1 MEEEKNIIPEPKKEE
16 PKAKGNGLLVTI
28 LLILVLALAGYIV
41 YDKVIKKDNPQENT
55 EEKQQ
60 EQKQEENK
68 QEENK
73 QEENKEEQ
81 KEEEKQEPKEEK
93 FSLDNLAGKT
103 FKTKDGKKTLKI
115 VSLEDKDAIK
125 KAKQYNVDLDLKSY
139 AEDSSYKFD
148 YFGYYNNKFFLIY
161 KDGQNE
167 DNKIDSKYVVL
178 GGVKEGHYPQCRDT
192 HEFVL
197 RTTDNTLMNID
208 YEKGGTIEIR
218 KIGNSY
224 YFLQGDCALGFR
236 QSSVYNENEKVIGES
251 ILAIDS
257 NENFYLVSNGYVKK
271 YDKNAKELKKTSNKY
286 ENNKIVND
294 SETESFPIEKDNNLY
309 FLYQDYE
316 KEDSKYIIVD
326 FMNDKEYVMDIPVND
341 YIFVGYS
348 LDKTTNTIITKFE
361 LNTEMCEKCDS
372 DKTVTYTFD
381 LAIKT
386 LTKN

>member
-1 MEEEKNIIPEPKKEE
+1 MEEEKDIIPEQKKEE
-16 PKAKGNGLLVTI
+16 PKNKGNGLLVTI

-60 EQKQEENK
+60 EQK

-167 DNKIDSKYVVL
+167 DNKIDSKYGVL
-178 GGVKEGHYPQCRDT
+178 GGVK
-192 HEFVL
+192 
-197 RTTDNTLMNID
+197 
-208 YEKGGTIEIR
+208 
-218 KIGNSY
+218 
-224 YFLQGDCALGFR
+224 
-236 QSSVYNENEKVIGES
+236 
-251 ILAIDS
+251 
-257 NENFYLVSNGYVKK
+257 
-271 YDKNAKELKKTSNKY
+271 
-286 ENNKIVND
+286 
-294 SETESFPIEKDNNLY
+294 
-309 FLYQDYE
+309 
-316 KEDSKYIIVD
+316 
-326 FMNDKEYVMDIPVND
+326 
-341 YIFVGYS
+341 
-348 LDKTTNTIITKFE
+348 
-361 LNTEMCEKCDS
+361 
-372 DKTVTYTFD
+372 
-381 LAIKT
+381 
-386 LTKN
+386 